1 MKYLEKGNWRLYC
14 SSEEVSQKD
23 YEHSIVVTYKDD
35 IIGTMSIF
43 NKKKKNDAYYWMET
57 YELYLSDKRV
67 KMANSEWHDLIAELD
82 KQKDTI

>member
-1 MKYLEKGNWRLYC
+1 MKYLEKGDWRLHC

-43 NKKKKNDAYYWMET
+43 NKRKKNDAYYWFDT
-57 YELYLSDKRV
+57 YELYMSDKRV
-67 KMANSEWHDLIAELD
+67 KIKPAEWQDLIAELD
-82 KQKDTI
+82 KQKDTD